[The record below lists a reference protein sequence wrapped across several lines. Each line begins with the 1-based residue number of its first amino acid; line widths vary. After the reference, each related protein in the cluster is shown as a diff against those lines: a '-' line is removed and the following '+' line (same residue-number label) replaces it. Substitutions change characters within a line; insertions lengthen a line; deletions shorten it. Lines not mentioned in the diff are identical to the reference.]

1 MARLTPEDFERQLHA
16 TLKSLPD
23 RRAPVSLE
31 NRVLAAIAARDARP
45 WWHKSYQYWP
55 SAVRVAFL
63 VLSATLAA
71 VLIAAGANFI
81 AGVEPAA
88 AQPVAEALDW
98 FAQLR
103 ALGDTVT
110 GLVGRLLANVSST
123 WIYLGLGVFG
133 LLYAALLGL
142 GAPAYRLLWQA
153 R

>member
-23 RRAPVSLE
+23 RRAPASLE
-31 NRVLAAIAARDARP
+31 GRVLAAIATREARP
-45 WWHKSYQYWP
+45 WWHKSYQHWP
-55 SAVRVAFL
+55 AAVRIAFL

-71 VLIAAGANFI
+71 VLIAAGAMVI
-81 AGVEPAA
+81 AGVEPAT

-103 ALGDTVT
+103 AFGATASELT
-110 GLVGRLLANVSST
+110 GRLFPSISST
-123 WIYLGLGVFG
+123 WMYVALGAIG
-133 LLYAALLGL
+133 LLYATLIGL
-142 GAPAYRLLWQA
+142 GATAYRLLWQA